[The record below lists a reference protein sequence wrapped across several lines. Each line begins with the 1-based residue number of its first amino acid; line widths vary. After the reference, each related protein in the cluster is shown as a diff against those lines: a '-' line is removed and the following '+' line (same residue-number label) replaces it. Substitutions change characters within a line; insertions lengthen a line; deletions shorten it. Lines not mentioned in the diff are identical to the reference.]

1 MPSGSDIK
9 MKYYIIVF
17 KNTLD
22 AMSGE
27 KTVKEMGL
35 SFRMMPTP
43 TSITQSCGLCVR
55 LDDEEAVNKV
65 INEGNI
71 SYKNIYSYTDKKG
84 RLKIKIVMEN
94 CYGENI
100 CGKAILPVLK
110 EVLRVPFSISDEGC
124 KINPET
130 NECSVVIEESPKYH
144 MLSYVASTP
153 KDGEKYSGD
162 SFNFGKN
169 KHGIYVI
176 AYDI

>member
-1 MPSGSDIK
+1 

-71 SYKNIYSYTDKKG
+71 SYNNIESEVE
-84 RLKIKIVMEN
+84 RLKNLQITNKREN
-94 CYGENI
+94 
-100 CGKAILPVLK
+100 
-110 EVLRVPFSISDEGC
+110 
-124 KINPET
+124 
-130 NECSVVIEESPKYH
+130 NE
-144 MLSYVASTP
+144 
-153 KDGEKYSGD
+153 YSM
-162 SFNFGKN
+162 
-169 KHGIYVI
+169 VR
-176 AYDI
+176 